1 MKLKEWL
8 PEWLEHYIKPAAK
21 EKTIFYY
28 TVIVEKHLNHDL
40 GDYELEELTPFR
52 IQQYVTTLTRK
63 GNILTGK
70 GLAAN
75 TVNSI
80 VTVLRGALKQ
90 AYELGILSEYSA
102 DKIKRPKS
110 KEKQI
115 TCFTLEEQKEIEHA
129 VLDDKRLKMFGVLL
143 TLYTGLRIGELLALE
158 WTDIDFLKGEIN
170 VSKSCHDSKREGE
183 YCRICEEPK
192 TETSKRIV
200 PIPKQLIPLLREV
213 KKKNRSIYVVGDG
226 DKVISIRS
234 YQCSFSLLL
243 NKIGVAHKGFHSLRH
258 TFATRALECG
268 MDVRTLSEILGHKN
282 PTITLNRYA
291 HSLLSHKHDMM
302 NRLGKLL

>member
-1 MKLKEWL
+1 MKLKDWL
-8 PEWLEHYIKPAAK
+8 PEWLEHYIKPSAK
-21 EKTIFYY
+21 EKTLFYY
-28 TVIVEKHLNHDL
+28 TVIIEKHLIPNI
-40 GDYELEELTPFR
+40 GEYNLEELTPFLL
-52 IQQYVTTLTRK
+52 QQYVTNLTQK
-63 GNILTGK
+63 GNLRNGE

-80 VTVLRGALKQ
+80 ITVLQCSLRQ
-90 AYELGILSEYSA
+90 AYELGMVDSYTA

-115 TCFTLEEQKEIEHA
+115 TCFTPEEQKKIEKA
-129 VLDDKRLKMFGVLL
+129 VCADKRVKMFGVLL

-158 WTDIDFLKGEIN
+158 WTDVDFKKGEIN
-170 VSKSCHDSKREGE
+170 VIHSCHDSKKDGK

-200 PIPKQLIPLLREV
+200 PIPKQLIPIMREV
-213 KKKNRSIYVVGDG
+213 KKINRSRYVVGDG
-226 DKVISIRS
+226 EKVISIRS
-234 YQCSFSLLL
+234 YQYSFSLLL
-243 NKIGVAHKGFHSLRH
+243 KKLGIPHKGFHSLRH

-282 PTITLNRYA
+282 PTVTLNRYA
-291 HSLLSHKHDMM
+291 HSLLSHKHAAMD
-302 NRLGKLL
+302 RLGKLL